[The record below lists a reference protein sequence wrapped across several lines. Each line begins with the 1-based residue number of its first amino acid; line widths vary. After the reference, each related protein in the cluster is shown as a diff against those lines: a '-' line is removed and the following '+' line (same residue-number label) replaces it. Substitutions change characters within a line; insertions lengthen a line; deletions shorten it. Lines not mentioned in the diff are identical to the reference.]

1 MANILRTNCDS
12 AGIKIE
18 TGSKTVAEVNAD
30 PKCIPVIGTFSGCS
44 VWNGP
49 EITYGGVSVFHA
61 DQGGGYGATVY
72 GRVYC
77 LDKLDL
83 SKAEKK
89 TLSANVPSGTF
100 TIISW
105 FNK

>member
-1 MANILRTNCDS
+1 MANIIDLNRTS

-49 EITYGGVSVFHA
+49 KITYGGVSVFHA
-61 DQGGGYGATVY
+61 DQGSGYGATVY
-72 GRVYC
+72 GCVYC
-77 LDKLDL
+77 LDELDL

-89 TLSANVPSGTF
+89 TLSATVQTGTF
-100 TIISW
+100 TIVSW